1 VYNKDTQKCISIF
14 AALSLAPFKLV
25 VIVIIIVV

>member
-14 AALSLAPFKLV
+14 GGLSLAPFKLV
-25 VIVIIIVV
+25 IIVIIIVV